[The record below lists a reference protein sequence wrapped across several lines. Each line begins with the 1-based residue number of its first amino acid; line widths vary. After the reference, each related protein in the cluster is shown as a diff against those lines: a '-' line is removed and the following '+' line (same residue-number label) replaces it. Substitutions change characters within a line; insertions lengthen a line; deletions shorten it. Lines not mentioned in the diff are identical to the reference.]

1 MSPAGLDRR
10 ETPVQAAL
18 ARVNAGGIDQGD
30 DMSNIA
36 TPGLPGNLGQGV
48 EALRAKWGW
57 IVALG
62 VVFLIGGLIALGSV
76 VMATVV
82 SVLWVGAMMIVSGI
96 FEIISAWSMKTWGK
110 FLLWA
115 LLGALYVVAGLMVF
129 ENPLLAAGILTL
141 FLGVALLIGG
151 FLRIFLAFQMKEGS
165 PWIWVVL
172 SGVITV
178 LLGGMVL
185 AQWPYSSA
193 YVLGIFLG
201 VDLVFAGVGWISMGL
216 ALKNRA

>member
-1 MSPAGLDRR
+1 
-10 ETPVQAAL
+10 
-18 ARVNAGGIDQGD
+18 
-30 DMSNIA
+30 MSNIA
-36 TPGLPGNLGQGV
+36 NPGVPGNLGQGI
-48 EALRAKWGW
+48 ETLRAKWGW

-76 VMATVV
+76 VMASVV

-96 FEIISAWSMKTWGK
+96 FEIISAFSVKTWGK
-110 FLLWA
+110 FILWV
-115 LLGALYVVAGLMVF
+115 LLGVLYVVAGFMVF
-129 ENPLLAAGILTL
+129 ENPALALGIFTL
-141 FLGVALLIGG
+141 ILGVSLVVGG
-151 FLRIFLAFQMKEGS
+151 FLRIFLAFSMKEGS

-178 LLGGMVL
+178 LLGGMIL

-201 VDLVFAGVGWISMGL
+201 VDLVFAGIGWISMGL
-216 ALKNRA
+216 ALRKRTA

>member
-1 MSPAGLDRR
+1 
-10 ETPVQAAL
+10 
-18 ARVNAGGIDQGD
+18 
-30 DMSNIA
+30 MSNIA
-36 TPGLPGNLGQGV
+36 TPGMPGNLGQGV

-76 VMATVV
+76 VTATVV
-82 SVLWVGAMMIVSGI
+82 SVLWVGAMMLVSGV
-96 FEIISAWSMKTWGK
+96 FEIISAFSVKTWGK
-110 FLLWA
+110 FILWA

-141 FLGVALLIGG
+141 VLGISLLIGG
-151 FLRIFLAFQMKEGS
+151 FLRIFLAFSMKEGS

-201 VDLVFAGVGWISMGL
+201 VDLVFAGIGWISMGL

>member
-1 MSPAGLDRR
+1 
-10 ETPVQAAL
+10 
-18 ARVNAGGIDQGD
+18 
-30 DMSNIA
+30 MSNIA
-36 TPGLPGNLGQGV
+36 TPGLPGNLGEGIG
-48 EALRAKWGW
+48 ALRAKWGW

-76 VMATVV
+76 VTATVV
-82 SVLWVGAMMIVSGI
+82 SVLWVGAMMLVSGI
-96 FEIISAWSMKTWGK
+96 FEIISAFSVKTWGK

-141 FLGVALLIGG
+141 VLGVSLLIGG
-151 FLRIFLAFQMKEGS
+151 FLRIFLAFSMKEGS

-185 AQWPYSSA
+185 AHWPYSSA

-201 VDLVFAGVGWISMGL
+201 VDLVFAGIGWISMGL